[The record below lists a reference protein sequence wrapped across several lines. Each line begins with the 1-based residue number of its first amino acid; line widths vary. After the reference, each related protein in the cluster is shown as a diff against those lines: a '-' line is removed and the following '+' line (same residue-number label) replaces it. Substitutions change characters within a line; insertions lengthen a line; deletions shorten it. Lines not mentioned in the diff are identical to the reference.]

1 MGSRSLNQILTIILT
16 DFRFANRFVL
26 ISILRVKTSSFALI
40 PIQVIMGFRFSKPRI
55 AIDGNS
61 FLAEWNSAKHSMSC
75 SGPTPCST
83 LKTFFDASYPD
94 YDQHDRVSFQILIG

>member
-40 PIQVIMGFRFSKPRI
+40 PIQVIMGFHFSKPRI
-55 AIDGNS
+55 GIDII
-61 FLAEWNSAKHSMSC
+61 
-75 SGPTPCST
+75 PTVIH
-83 LKTFFDASYPD
+83 F
-94 YDQHDRVSFQILIG
+94 